1 MNARV
6 KSPGEDERAERFC
19 GLLRAGARFEE
30 VPDARD
36 LLEVFRG
43 ARRGDRD
50 FELDVDRDVERDV
63 EREREEPLA
72 ERARDVRGEADV
84 RDAMQGC

>member
-1 MNARV
+1 M
-6 KSPGEDERAERFC
+6 KSPGEDDRAERFC

-43 ARRGDRD
+43 ARRG
-50 FELDVDRDVERDV
+50 ERDV

-72 ERARDVRGEADV
+72 ERARDLRGEADV
-84 RDAMQGC
+84 RDAMQGG

>member
-1 MNARV
+1 M
-6 KSPGEDERAERFC
+6 KSPGEDDRAERFC

-30 VPDARD
+30 LPDARD

-43 ARRGDRD
+43 ARRG
-50 FELDVDRDVERDV
+50 DRDVERDV

-84 RDAMQGC
+84 RDAIEGG

>member
-1 MNARV
+1 M
-6 KSPGEDERAERFC
+6 KSPGEDDRADRFC

-43 ARRGDRD
+43 DRRGDRD
-50 FELDVDRDVERDV
+50 FEPDVERDV

-72 ERARDVRGEADV
+72 ERVRDERGEADV
-84 RDAMQGC
+84 RDAMQEG

>member
-1 MNARV
+1 MTARV
-6 KSPGEDERAERFC
+6 KSPGEDDRAERFC

-30 VPDARD
+30 LPDARD
-36 LLEVFRG
+36 LLEVIRG
-43 ARRGDRD
+43 ARRG
-50 FELDVDRDVERDV
+50 DRDVERDV

-84 RDAMQGC
+84 RDAIEGG

>member
-1 MNARV
+1 M
-6 KSPGEDERAERFC
+6 KSPGEDDRAERFC

-30 VPDARD
+30 LPDARD

-43 ARRGDRD
+43 ARRG
-50 FELDVDRDVERDV
+50 DRDVERDV

-72 ERARDVRGEADV
+72 ERARDVRREADV
-84 RDAMQGC
+84 RDAMQGG

>member
-1 MNARV
+1 MTARV
-6 KSPGEDERAERFC
+6 RSPGEDDRAERFC

-50 FELDVDRDVERDV
+50 VERDV

-72 ERARDVRGEADV
+72 ERARDERGEADV
-84 RDAMQGC
+84 RDAMQGG

>member
-1 MNARV
+1 M
-6 KSPGEDERAERFC
+6 KSPGEDDRAERFC

-50 FELDVDRDVERDV
+50 VERDV

-84 RDAMQGC
+84 RDAMQGG